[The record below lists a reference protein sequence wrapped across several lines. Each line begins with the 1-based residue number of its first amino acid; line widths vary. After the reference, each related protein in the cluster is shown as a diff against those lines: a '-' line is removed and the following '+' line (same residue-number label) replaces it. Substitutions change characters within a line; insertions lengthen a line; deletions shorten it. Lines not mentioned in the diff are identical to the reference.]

1 MSIPSFSTQ
10 FLSVENLSVS
20 FKTSKGLVKA
30 NENIS
35 FEIKEGEIFG
45 LIGETGCGKTTL
57 GKALLRLL
65 SNNAR
70 IEGRIVYR
78 GKNILS
84 LSEKEM
90 RSLRG
95 KEIGIMLQ
103 DPSVCFNPV
112 LSIGSQIAEIYRYHE
127 GMRKKDAKKKASEML
142 ELVGIDSSRK
152 SEYPH
157 QFSGG
162 MLQRVMIAVA
172 LALKPRL
179 LIADE
184 PTKGL
189 DPDMKLQILEIITK
203 LVRKENSSMLLI
215 THDLDVATK
224 LTDRTAVMYAGEIV
238 EIGKTATV
246 ISDPKH
252 PYTFALL
259 HSLPE
264 KGLMT
269 VLGQSP
275 SLISPPSGCRY
286 HPRCSNQLA
295 DCSKI
300 HPELLEHVDDHF
312 VRCLLSEKN
321 SKNVRRKDSKNVRR
335 EAQLIPDTPSPGC
348 AEVGLWHC

>member
-1 MSIPSFSTQ
+1 MSISFLSTQ
-10 FLSVENLSVS
+10 LLSVENLNVS

-103 DPSVCFNPV
+103 DSSICFNPV
-112 LSIGSQIAEIYRYHE
+112 LSVGSQIAEIYRYHE
-127 GMRKKDAKKKASEML
+127 GMKKKDAEKKASEML

-162 MLQRVMIAVA
+162 MLQRVMMVVA

-189 DPDMKLQILEIITK
+189 DPDIKLQILEIIAK
-203 LVRKENSSMLLI
+203 LVKKENSSMLLI
-215 THDLDVATK
+215 THDLDVSTK

-264 KGLMT
+264 KGLMN
-269 VLGQSP
+269 VSGQSP
-275 SLISPPSGCRY
+275 SLIFPPSGCRY
-286 HPRCSNQLA
+286 HPRCSNQLV

-300 HPELLEHVDDHF
+300 HPTLLEHVDDHF
-312 VRCLLSEKN
+312 ARCLFSEKN
-321 SKNVRRKDSKNVRR
+321 SKNVKR
-335 EAQLIPDTPSPGC
+335 EPHLIPDTPSPGC
-348 AEVGLWHC
+348 AEVGIRHC

>member
-1 MSIPSFSTQ
+1 MSPHCLSTPL
-10 FLSVENLSVS
+10 LSIENLNVS

-35 FEIKEGEIFG
+35 LEIREGEILG

-65 SNNAR
+65 SGKTK

-78 GKNILS
+78 GKDLLA

-90 RSLRG
+90 RSMRG

-103 DPSVCFNPV
+103 NPAACLNPV
-112 LSIGSQIAEIYRYHE
+112 LSVGRQIAEIYSYHA
-127 GMRKKDAKKKASEML
+127 GMGKKEAEKRAGEML
-142 ELVGIDSSRK
+142 ELVGIGSFRGC
-152 SEYPH
+152 EYPH

-162 MLQRVMIAVA
+162 MQQRVMVALA

-179 LIADE
+179 MIADE

-189 DPDMKLQILEIITK
+189 DPEMKLQIAEIIVR
-203 LVRKENSSMLLI
+203 LIRKENSSMLLV
-215 THDLDVATK
+215 THDLELASMFA
-224 LTDRTAVMYAGEIV
+224 DRIAVMYAGEIV
-238 EIGKTATV
+238 EIGKAFTV

-252 PYTFALL
+252 PYTYDLL

-264 KGLMT
+264 KELKT
-269 VLGQSP
+269 VLGQPP

-286 HPRCSNQLA
+286 HPRCSHKLGA
-295 DCSKI
+295 CSKT
-300 HPELLEHVDDHF
+300 HPALLELEENNF
-312 VRCLLSEKN
+312 ARCLFCKKGSRN
-321 SKNVRRKDSKNVRR
+321 IN
-335 EAQLIPDTPSPGC
+335 EAQPSLAAPSALDFTEEGK
-348 AEVGLWHC
+348 WHC

>member
-1 MSIPSFSTQ
+1 MSISSLSTQ
-10 FLSVENLSVS
+10 LLSVENLNVS

-103 DPSVCFNPV
+103 DPSICFNPV
-112 LSIGSQIAEIYRYHE
+112 LSVGSQIAEIYRYHE
-127 GMRKKDAKKKASEML
+127 GMKKKDAEKKASEIL

-259 HSLPE
+259 HPLPE

-312 VRCLLSEKN
+312 VRCLFSEKS
-321 SKNVRRKDSKNVRR
+321 SKNVKR

-348 AEVGLWHC
+348 VEVGIWHC

>member
-1 MSIPSFSTQ
+1 MSISSLSTQ
-10 FLSVENLSVS
+10 LLSVENLSVS
-20 FKTSKGLVKA
+20 FKTSRGLVKA

-57 GKALLRLL
+57 GKAFLRLL

-103 DPSVCFNPV
+103 DPSICFNPV
-112 LSIGSQIAEIYRYHE
+112 LSVGSQIAEIYRYHE
-127 GMRKKDAKKKASEML
+127 GMKKKDAEKKASEML

-189 DPDMKLQILEIITK
+189 DPDIKLQILEIITK

-224 LTDRTAVMYAGEIV
+224 ITDRTAVMYAGEIV

-259 HSLPE
+259 HPLPE
-264 KGLMT
+264 KGLMN

-286 HPRCSNQLA
+286 HPRCSNQLV

-312 VRCLLSEKN
+312 VRCLLSEK
-321 SKNVRRKDSKNVRR
+321 SSQNVKR
-335 EAQLIPDTPSPGC
+335 EAQLIPDTPSSGC
-348 AEVGLWHC
+348 AEVGIWHC

>member
-1 MSIPSFSTQ
+1 MSISSLSTQ
-10 FLSVENLSVS
+10 LLSVENLNVS
-20 FKTSKGLVKA
+20 FKTSKGIVKA

-103 DPSVCFNPV
+103 DPSICFNPV
-112 LSIGSQIAEIYRYHE
+112 LSVGNQIAEIYRYHE
-127 GMRKKDAKKKASEML
+127 GMRKKDAEKKASEML

-189 DPDMKLQILEIITK
+189 DPEIKLQILEIIAK
-203 LVRKENSSMLLI
+203 LVRKENSSMILI

-238 EIGKTATV
+238 EIGKTTTV

-312 VRCLLSEKN
+312 VRCLFSEKS
-321 SKNVRRKDSKNVRR
+321 SKNVKR

-348 AEVGLWHC
+348 VEVGIWHC